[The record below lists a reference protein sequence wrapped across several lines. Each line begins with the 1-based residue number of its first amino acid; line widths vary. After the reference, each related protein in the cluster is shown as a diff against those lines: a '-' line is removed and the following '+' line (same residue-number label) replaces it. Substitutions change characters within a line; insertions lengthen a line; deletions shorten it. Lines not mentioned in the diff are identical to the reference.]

1 MNEPNAYFNGRWVD
15 AAELAVPIY
24 DAGFVLGATVAEQLR
39 TFGGKLFRLDDH
51 LRRLLRSLEIVGV
64 EPGLSAEQLIEIAR
78 EVIARNRPRVEP
90 GDDLGLGIFVTPG
103 AYANFA
109 DGAAPRPTVCVYSNR
124 LQFGQW
130 ADKFTRGESVVVS
143 HVRQVPASCWS
154 PELKCRSRMH
164 YFLADQ
170 DARRRDPGARA
181 ILLDQEGFVSEA
193 TTANL
198 VLYRDGEGLVCPPQE
213 KILPGISLM
222 VLREL
227 AAEQGI
233 PFTHRD
239 MLPDE
244 LCAADE
250 VLLTSTSICVQPVVR
265 CNHKPIG
272 AGQPGAVYHQL
283 LAAWSAR
290 VGLDIARQ
298 AQQFARR
305 T

>member
-1 MNEPNAYFNGRWVD
+1 VD

-51 LRRLLRSLEIVGV
+51 LRRLFRSLEIVGV
-64 EPGLSAEQLIEIAR
+64 EPGLSAEQLAEIAR

-103 AYANFA
+103 AYA
-109 DGAAPRPTVCVYSNR
+109 NR

-198 VLYRDGEGLVCPPQE
+198 VLYREGEGLVCPPQE

-239 MLPDE
+239 VLPDE

-272 AGQPGAVYHQL
+272 AGEPGAVYRKL

-290 VGLDIARQ
+290 VGLDIAEQ
-298 AQQFARR
+298 AKKFA
-305 T
+305 